1 MPEAAESELA
11 NRLRGADRDA
21 LAALLRESIDAI
33 DVDSA
38 RHALR
43 NPFLEAAEIVLLFDV
58 VRLRRSYD
66 FQRDV
71 ALHPRTP
78 ETLALRL
85 VATLFWRDLARLGL
99 DTRVRPVVR
108 RAADQRLIERLAQLA
123 VGEKVAIARLASPAV
138 LQRLRHDANPRV
150 LAALLENPRLTEAT
164 LLPVASSETAAPAVL
179 EVLAKDQ
186 RFGARYVVRQTLS
199 RNPRL
204 PVQTALSN
212 LVGLRKVDLAAVAS
226 DPRIPS
232 LVRQR
237 ARLLLGELR

>member
-21 LAALLRESIDAI
+21 LAALLRELIETI
-33 DVDSA
+33 DVESA

-43 NPFLEAAEIVLLFDV
+43 NPFLEAPEIVLLFDE

-78 ETLALRL
+78 EPLALRL

-108 RAADQRLIERLAQLA
+108 RAADQRLIERLAALA
-123 VGEKVAIARLASPAV
+123 VGERVAIAHLASPAV
-138 LQRLRHDANPRV
+138 LQRLRHDGNPRV

-164 LLPVASSETAAPAVL
+164 LLPIASSETVPPAVL

-204 PVQTALSN
+204 PVQAALSN